1 MLDYKECFKQCYTIR
16 AFEKKIEEEFGKGNM
31 RGTTHGCIG
40 QEVIPVIVM
49 NYINQ
54 ETDYIVGTHRCHGQV
69 LAYNMDPY
77 RLFCEMMGRRDG
89 FVNGMGGSQ
98 HIKNRKFLTN
108 GITGGMVV
116 VGNGIA
122 MSIKKNQKQGIVVS
136 FLGDG
141 GFNEGYVQE
150 TFNLAS
156 HYELPILFVCEN
168 NHYAMSTPTEKFSAG
183 TFKRR
188 IQALD
193 IKYYQAYSGDVEQ
206 LDEMIGLG
214 TAFVRNEQ
222 KPAFIEV
229 STARLCGHSKSDKME
244 YMSSSEKNHNAKK
257 DPLKFISGKLMEDEI
272 EELKCHIN
280 ETIKDAYV
288 RADKCPEM

>member
-1 MLDYKECFKQCYTIR
+1 MLDYKECFKKCYTIR
-16 AFEKKIEEEFGKGNM
+16 AFEKKIEEEFGKGKM
-31 RGTTHGCIG
+31 RGTTHGCVG
-40 QEVIPVIVM
+40 QELIPVIVM

-54 ETDYIVGTHRCHGQV
+54 EIDYIVGTHRCHGQV
-69 LAYNMDPY
+69 LAYDMDPY

-98 HIKNRKFLTN
+98 HIKNGKYLTN
-108 GITGGMVV
+108 GITGGMAVI
-116 VGNGIA
+116 GNGIA
-122 MSIKKNQKQGIVVS
+122 MSIKRNQKKGIVVS

-156 HYELPILFVCEN
+156 HYESPILFVCEN
-168 NHYAMSTPTEKFSAG
+168 NHYAMSTPTETFSAG

-193 IKYYQAYSGDVEQ
+193 IKYYKAYSEDPEQ
-206 LDEMIGLG
+206 LDERIGLG
-214 TAFVRNEQ
+214 IAFVRKEQ

-244 YMSSSEKNHNAKK
+244 YMTGAEKHHNAEK
-257 DPLKFISGKLMEDEI
+257 DPLLYISGKLTADELEKLKSRIDERI
-272 EELKCHIN
+272 E
-280 ETIKDAYV
+280 DAYS
-288 RADKCPEM
+288 RAEKCPEI